1 MESLWVWNFIWS
13 IDWTMYVDGYILLVI
28 YLFASGALLISL
40 WMFLTLEEMKA
51 NGKKW
56 VELNQELMDKVKRLE
71 YQSLYKR

>member
-1 MESLWVWNFIWS
+1 
-13 IDWTMYVDGYILLVI
+13 MYVDGYMLLVI
-28 YLFASGALLISL
+28 YVFAAGALLISL

-56 VELNQELMDKVKRLE
+56 VELNQELMEKIKRLE

>member
-1 MESLWVWNFIWS
+1 VESLWVWNFIWS

>member
-1 MESLWVWNFIWS
+1 
-13 IDWTMYVDGYILLVI
+13 MYIDGYMLLVI
-28 YLFASGALLISL
+28 YLFAAGALLISL

-56 VELNQELMDKVKRLE
+56 VELNQELIEKIKKLE

>member
-1 MESLWVWNFIWS
+1 VEGVCLWNFPWS
-13 IDWTMYVDGYILLVI
+13 DCWTMYVDRYMLLVI
-28 YLFASGALLISL
+28 YLFAAGALLISL

-56 VELNQELMDKVKRLE
+56 VELNQELMEKIKRLE

>member
-1 MESLWVWNFIWS
+1 
-13 IDWTMYVDGYILLVI
+13 MYVDGYMLLVI
-28 YLFASGALLISL
+28 YLFAAGALLISL

-56 VELNQELMDKVKRLE
+56 VELNQELMEKIKRLE

>member
-1 MESLWVWNFIWS
+1 
-13 IDWTMYVDGYILLVI
+13 MYVDGYMLLVV

-56 VELNQELMDKVKRLE
+56 VELNQELMEKIKRLE

>member
-1 MESLWVWNFIWS
+1 
-13 IDWTMYVDGYILLVI
+13 MYVDGYILLAI
-28 YLFASGALLISL
+28 YLFAAGAFLVSL

-56 VELNQELMDKVKRLE
+56 VELNQELIEKIKKLE

>member
-1 MESLWVWNFIWS
+1 VEGVCLWNFPWS
-13 IDWTMYVDGYILLVI
+13 DRWTMYVDGYMLLVI
-28 YLFASGALLISL
+28 YLFAAGALLISL

-56 VELNQELMDKVKRLE
+56 VELNQELMEKIKRLE

>member
-1 MESLWVWNFIWS
+1 MAGRNIWIS
-13 IDWTMYVDGYILLVI
+13 HRSVDWFMYVDGYILLVI

-40 WMFLTLEEMKA
+40 WMFLTLDEMKA

-56 VELNQELMDKVKRLE
+56 VELNQELIEKIKKLE

>member
-1 MESLWVWNFIWS
+1 
-13 IDWTMYVDGYILLVI
+13 MYVDGYMLLVV

-56 VELNQELMDKVKRLE
+56 VELNQELMEKIKRL
-71 YQSLYKR
+71 